1 MRGVQRELGY
11 LGRYV
16 PPRVVCLFYYAIICV
31 AKHSLDAAGASII
44 IIIIDRPLLGYNPP
58 TERIRYS
65 YILGLLVELSFCS
78 FSFFLFLLGTVV
90 LGKITKEEGKET
102 RRRRRQQQQQKMSR
116 PWVLITPSSRGIGFY
131 LTRHL
136 LQRTALPILATCR
149 QDPEGVK
156 ARLVENLPLGPTS
169 SSSSSYEKRLTVV
182 PLDVTSEPTL
192 SSAAAQAARRF
203 PPETHHLRLAFAMTG
218 VLARPPEKSTRLV
231 DAEQALL
238 TYRVNTL
245 GPLLLMKWFGD
256 FLPRKRTKLG
266 FDSDD
271 DDANDDEEERRP
283 TSLSLP
289 DHAVWMAMSARVG
302 STSDNR
308 TGGWYSYRSSKAGVN
323 SLVKSFDHQLAARS
337 GDKAMAVAYHPGT
350 VRTDLS
356 KDYWATVDKDKLF
369 EPEFAVEKMVEVVT
383 SKVGLEGR
391 GRCWDWK
398 GDEILP

>member
-1 MRGVQRELGY
+1 M
-11 LGRYV
+11 
-16 PPRVVCLFYYAIICV
+16 
-31 AKHSLDAAGASII
+31 
-44 IIIIDRPLLGYNPP
+44 
-58 TERIRYS
+58 T
-65 YILGLLVELSFCS
+65 
-78 FSFFLFLLGTVV
+78 TT
-90 LGKITKEEGKET
+90 ITIT
-102 RRRRRQQQQQKMSR
+102 KMSR
-116 PWVLITPSSRGIGFY
+116 PWIFITPSSRGIGFH

-156 ARLVENLPLGPTS
+156 TRLLENLAP
-169 SSSSSYEKRLTVV
+169 SSSYEKRLTVA

-192 SSAAAQAARRF
+192 SAAAEQAARRF
-203 PPETHHLRLAFAMTG
+203 PPGTHHLHLAFAMPG

-238 TYRVNTL
+238 TYRVNAL

-266 FDSDD
+266 FES
-271 DDANDDEEERRP
+271 EE
-283 TSLSLP
+283 SLP
-289 DHAVWMAMSARVG
+289 THAVWMAMSARVG

-337 GDKAMAVAYHPGT
+337 GEKAMAVSYHPGT

-369 EPEFAVEKMVEVVT
+369 EPEFAVEKMVEVIT
-383 SKVGLEGR
+383 SKVGLDGR

-398 GDEILP
+398 GEEILP